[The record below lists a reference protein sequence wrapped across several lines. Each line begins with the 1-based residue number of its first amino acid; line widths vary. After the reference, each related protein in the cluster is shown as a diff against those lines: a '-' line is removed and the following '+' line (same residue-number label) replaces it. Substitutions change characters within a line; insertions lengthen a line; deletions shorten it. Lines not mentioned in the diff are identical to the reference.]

1 MGRMA
6 STIRYEFKPDLKNPI
21 LIEGLPGVGNVGK
34 LAADL
39 MADKMNARLFARI
52 YSDDL
57 PPQVT
62 VNEESVIEL
71 VNHELWHAKTPD
83 GRDLVFLLGD
93 FQGTTPTGQYNL
105 SKFVFDEILPYN
117 PSLILT
123 LGGYGIGEVVTDPG
137 VIGVVSD
144 PLLKTGFEKY
154 GIEFRPN
161 EPKGGIVG
169 AAAMLVGLGRVYGID
184 SLCIIGETSG
194 FVIDAKSARNLIEVM
209 SSMFDVEI
217 DTSELQDAID
227 QLDEINN
234 KARELAPGA
243 PKEDLSY
250 IG

>member
-1 MGRMA
+1 MA
-6 STIRYEFKPDLKNPI
+6 NTIRYEFEPELDRPV

-39 MADKMNARLFARI
+39 MADKLNARLFAHI

-62 VNEESVIEL
+62 IDEESVCSL
-71 VNHELWHAKTPD
+71 VSHELWYAKAPD

-93 FQGTTPTGQYNL
+93 FQGTTPAGQYNL
-105 SKFVFDEILPYN
+105 SKFVLDWLMPYE

-123 LGGYGIGEVVTDPG
+123 LGGYGIGEVVTEPR

-144 PLLKTGFEKY
+144 PLMKTTYEPF
-154 GIEFRPN
+154 GIQFIPN

-169 AAAMLVGLGRVYGID
+169 AAAMLIGLGKIQD
-184 SLCIIGETSG
+184 IPSLCIIGETSG
-194 FVIDAKSARNLIEVM
+194 YVIDAKSARNLIDVM
-209 SSMFDVEI
+209 SAMFKAEV
-217 DTSELQDAID
+217 DTSELQEAID

-234 KARELAPGA
+234 KARELAPGT

>member
-1 MGRMA
+1 MA
-6 STIRYEFKPDLKNPI
+6 NTIRFEFKPELVDPV

-39 MADKMNARLFARI
+39 MADKLNARLFARI

-62 VNEESVIEL
+62 VDEESVYDL
-71 VNHELWHAKTPD
+71 VCHELWHAKTPE

-93 FQGTTPTGQYNL
+93 FQGTTPAGQYNL
-105 SKFVFDEILPYN
+105 SKFVLDWILPYD

-123 LGGYGIGEVVTDPG
+123 LGGYGIGEVVIDPK

-144 PLLKTGFEKY
+144 PLLKTGFEKF

-169 AAAMLVGLGRVYGID
+169 AAAMLIGLGKIYGID

-194 FVIDAKSARNLIEVM
+194 YVIDAKSARNLIHVM
-209 SSMFDVEI
+209 SAMFDVEI

-234 KARELAPGA
+234 KARELAPGS

>member
-1 MGRMA
+1 MA
-6 STIRYEFKPDLKNPI
+6 NTIRYEFKPELNKPV

-39 MADKMNARLFARI
+39 MADKLNARLFARI

-62 VNEESVIEL
+62 VDEESVCNL
-71 VNHELWHAKTPD
+71 VCHELWYAEAPD

-93 FQGTTPTGQYNL
+93 FQGTSTAGQYNL
-105 SKFVFDEILPYN
+105 SKYVFDLMLPYD

-123 LGGYGIGEVVTDPG
+123 LGGYGIGEVVTDPS

-144 PLLKTGFEKY
+144 PLMKTRYEPH

-169 AAAMLVGLGRVYGID
+169 AAAMLIGLGKIYGIE

-194 FVIDAKSARNLIEVM
+194 YVIDAKSARKLIQVM
-209 SSMFDVEI
+209 SSMFGADI
-217 DTSELQDAID
+217 DTSELQEAID